1 MKKEIGVKIV
11 LLIFVIAMGIYCYK
25 DRESRQP
32 IEVSKNLKAIA
43 VTVDGEALT
52 LRDMAFYIAY
62 QEKEVQDEAIL
73 YNPKNPR
80 RYWNTHTNG
89 HFIRV
94 LAEEAVINMA
104 VHDELF
110 YRLAEE
116 NELTL
121 TEEEEAYL
129 ANEVLDFCGDLKE
142 AQYER
147 LGVTPEELEAS
158 MRKIALANK
167 YQSILAQMEE
177 VPYEAYNYTGENY
190 EAFVSGHEVELNEA
204 VWDRVTV
211 GKVTVN
217 Y

>member
-25 DRESRQP
+25 DREARQP
-32 IEVSKNLKAIA
+32 LEVSKNLKVVI

-52 LRDMAFYIAY
+52 LGDMAFYIAY

-89 HFIRV
+89 RFIRT

-129 ANEVLDFCGDLKE
+129 ANEVLDFCSDLKE

-147 LGVTPEELEAS
+147 LGVTPEELERS

-167 YQSILAQMEE
+167 YQSILTQMEE
-177 VPYEAYNYTGENY
+177 VPYESYDYTGEKY
-190 EAFVSGHEVELNEA
+190 EAFVSGHEVKLNEA

-217 Y
+217 F

>member
-1 MKKEIGVKIV
+1 MKKEIAVKAV
-11 LLIFVIAMGIYCYK
+11 LLLFVIAMGIYCYK
-25 DRESRQP
+25 DSESRQP
-32 IEVSKNLKAIA
+32 IEVAKNLEKVV
-43 VTVDGEALT
+43 VTVDNESLT
-52 LRDMAFYIAY
+52 LRDMTFYIAY

-73 YNPKNPR
+73 YNPKNPK

-89 HFIRV
+89 YFIRT
-94 LAEEAVINMA
+94 LAKEAVINMV
-104 VHDELF
+104 VHDTLF
-110 YRLAEE
+110 YRLAVE

-121 TEEEEAYL
+121 TKEEEVYL
-129 ANEVLDFCGDLKE
+129 TNEVSDFCGDLKE

-147 LGVTPEELEAS
+147 LGVTAEELADT

-190 EAFVSGHEVELNEA
+190 EAFVSGHEVKVNEG